1 MPEYSY
7 VAVDSS
13 GKKVTG
19 SIEAATQREAL
30 ATIASR
36 ELYPVEIRAEAPP
49 RRLFQRSRVPAQT
62 MAVVYG
68 QLADLLRSGV
78 PLLKALQIVR
88 AQSIHPVLKEV
99 LGEVARRVEDGAGL
113 GDAMARFPHI
123 FSEMAVSMVRAG
135 TEGGFLEEALYR
147 VSEFTEA
154 TEDLRKRVKG
164 AMAYPVMLM
173 IIGTIVVSAL
183 LVFLVPKFEGFFENL
198 RNRNELP
205 ALTEGL
211 LSFSAFLQ
219 SWGLWVAG
227 GVVVVIMALRT
238 WLRSESGRRVWDQYI
253 IKVPILGTIV
263 LNFAVARFCR
273 VLGTLLRNGVQI
285 LRALEIASEATGN
298 VLLAEAIQK
307 AAKSISQGQRL
318 AVPLASCRLFPP
330 MVIEMISVAEE
341 ANTLETVLIQIAEA
355 LERRTWRQL
364 DVGVRLLEP
373 ILLLLVA
380 SGVLVVVVA
389 LLLPIF
395 KMSQAI

>member
-1 MPEYSY
+1 
-7 VAVDSS
+7 
-13 GKKVTG
+13 
-19 SIEAATQREAL
+19 
-30 ATIASR
+30 
-36 ELYPVEIRAEAPP
+36 
-49 RRLFQRSRVPAQT
+49 
-62 MAVVYG
+62 
-68 QLADLLRSGV
+68 
-78 PLLKALQIVR
+78 
-88 AQSIHPVLKEV
+88 
-99 LGEVARRVEDGAGL
+99 
-113 GDAMARFPHI
+113 
-123 FSEMAVSMVRAG
+123 
-135 TEGGFLEEALYR
+135 
-147 VSEFTEA
+147 
-154 TEDLRKRVKG
+154 
-164 AMAYPVMLM
+164 
-173 IIGTIVVSAL
+173 
-183 LVFLVPKFEGFFENL
+183 
-198 RNRNELP
+198 
-205 ALTEGL
+205 
-211 LSFSAFLQ
+211 
-219 SWGLWVAG
+219 
-227 GVVVVIMALRT
+227 VVIVALRT

-253 IKVPILGTIV
+253 IKVPVLGTIV

-380 SGVLVVVVA
+380 CGVLVVVVA